1 MTQHPSEIT
10 KVKLGDGYGDFVRMQ
25 DGIPVEAREYHFTDS
40 AGAP

>member
-10 KVKLGDGYGDFVRMQ
+10 KVKLGAGYGDFVRMQ